1 MTAISPEPDW
11 TVSAA
16 MPAMSLAGGTLRF
29 GREER
34 VHERLEPGLKLVLVL
49 DGELRYSVRG
59 APATRVSGPLLH
71 MSLCQDAMGMEHEFG
86 AHKAL
91 RFVSLRTGLE
101 HLRDTLAMEPAEL
114 AALLRAPGGRQPYA
128 DANLRVAPAMQA
140 LGNQMLACPVQGAL
154 KRMYLSGKALELT
167 ALAFGAL
174 QPAACQAPGHGL
186 SRGDVERLHHA
197 RDLVAANLQDPPS
210 LPELARRAGVNVNK
224 LTTGFRKLFG
234 MSVYA
239 YVRERRM
246 EQAHALLAAGALSVS
261 EAAYACGY
269 TDSHFTKAF
278 QRRYGLLPSSV
289 APRG

>member
-1 MTAISPEPDW
+1 MTATRPEPDW

-16 MPAMSLAGGTLRF
+16 TPAMSLAGGTLRF
-29 GREER
+29 GRDER

-59 APATRVSGPLLH
+59 APARRVSGPSLH
-71 MSLCQDAMGMEHEFG
+71 LSLCQDAMGMEHEFG

-101 HLRDTLAMEPAEL
+101 NLRDALSMEPAQL
-114 AALLRAPGGRQPYA
+114 AALLRAPAAGQPYA
-128 DANLRVAPAMQA
+128 EANLRVAPAIQA

-174 QPAACQAPGHGL
+174 RPTAPDEPAHGL
-186 SRGDVERLHHA
+186 ARGDVERLHHA
-197 RDLVAANLQDPPS
+197 RERVAANLQDPPS
-210 LPELARRAGVNVNK
+210 LPELARQAGINVNK

-239 YVRERRM
+239 YVRECRM

-278 QRRYGLLPSSV
+278 QRRYGALPSSI

>member
-1 MTAISPEPDW
+1 MTALHPEPDW

-29 GREER
+29 CRDER
-34 VHERLEPGLKLVLVL
+34 VQERLEPGLKLVLVL
-49 DGELRYSVRG
+49 DGELRYSVCG
-59 APATRVSGPLLH
+59 APARRVSGPLLH

-91 RFVSLRTGLE
+91 RFISLRTGLE
-101 HLRDTLAMEPAEL
+101 HLGDALRMAPEEL
-114 AALLRAPGGRQPYA
+114 AALLRAPGGQAYA

-154 KRMYLSGKALELT
+154 RRMYLSGKALELT
-167 ALAFGAL
+167 ALALGAL
-174 QPAACQAPGHGL
+174 QPAPSVAPAHGMT
-186 SRGDVERLHHA
+186 RGDVERLHHA
-197 RDLVAANLQDPPS
+197 RDLVAGNLQDPPS
-210 LPELARRAGVNVNK
+210 LPELARLAGVNVNK

-234 MSVYA
+234 TSVYA

-246 EQAHALLAAGALSVS
+246 EQAHALLAAGELSVS

-269 TDSHFTKAF
+269 TDSHFTKVF
-278 QRRYGLLPSSV
+278 QRRYGTLPSSF